1 MRHAPSQGPLGRR
14 VGGAESGAYS
24 ERNAVVVRPAR
35 TAGCATSQRRNG
47 RFVVRPFDGGLG
59 ERVAKPEQ
67 RLVAVRAVRDQ
78 LRDHRVVGDAH
89 LVALVDPGVDADP
102 GRQPEPL
109 DPPGLRQERARILG
123 VEPHLHGVPLRP
135 CNSLLQSLSG
145 GDAQLFLDDVDS
157 RDELRHRMLDL
168 DPAVQLEEVEVAP
181 VEHELDRAGA
191 PVAERAAERDRGVAH
206 ARAQLAVERRR
217 GRLLEHLLMASLD
230 RALALAERENGSV
243 PVGEK
248 LDLDVARPLDE
259 ALAVDAVVAER
270 GLRLAPGR
278 LDRVLELGRVADD
291 PHPAPTSSGSRL
303 DHEREADLVRLAGGQ
318 GRNSGFGRDPLRLEL
333 VAASAQ
339 RLRRRPDEEQP
350 GRLDGLRE
358 VRVLGQEAVP
368 GMDRVGS
375 RLLRRPDVLLGE
387 QVALDLDRLVR
398 VARVEGAEVVRRGD
412 GDGPDPRLAARS
424 EDARGDLAAV
434 GYEELLDRHRTANVI
449 REANASVR

>member
-1 MRHAPSQGPLGRR
+1 M
-14 VGGAESGAYS
+14 
-24 ERNAVVVRPAR
+24 
-35 TAGCATSQRRNG
+35 
-47 RFVVRPFDGGLG
+47 
-59 ERVAKPEQ
+59 
-67 RLVAVRAVRDQ
+67 
-78 LRDHRVVGDAH
+78 
-89 LVALVDPGVDADP
+89 
-102 GRQPEPL
+102 
-109 DPPGLRQERARILG
+109 
-123 VEPHLHGVPLRP
+123 
-135 CNSLLQSLSG
+135 
-145 GDAQLFLDDVDS
+145 
-157 RDELRHRMLDL
+157 
-168 DPAVQLEEVEVAP
+168 
-181 VEHELDRAGA
+181 
-191 PVAERAAERDRGVAH
+191 AA
-206 ARAQLAVERRR
+206 
-217 GRLLEHLLMASLD
+217 LD

-248 LDLDVARPLDE
+248 LDLDVSRPLDE

-270 GLRLAPGR
+270 GLRLAPSG

-291 PHPAPTSSGSRL
+291 PHPAATSSGSRL

-318 GRNSGFGRDPLRLEL
+318 GRNSGLGRDPLRLEL

-350 GRLDGLRE
+350 GRLDRLRE

-398 VARVEGAEVVRRGD
+398 VARVEGAEVVRGGD
-412 GDGPDPRLAARS
+412 GDGTDPRLAARS